1 MIVAIMRH
9 KKIAISLND
18 PKSFFDNIEVDEI
31 TKKAIDNTTA

>member
-18 PKSFFDNIEVDEI
+18 PKSFFDNIEVEKKK
-31 TKKAIDNTTA
+31 KKAIDNTTA

>member
-1 MIVAIMRH
+1 MIVAIMRQQ
-9 KKIAISLND
+9 KIAMSLND